1 MVKKLFSIA
10 LVAVLVLSL
19 SVPAFCSGQGSSTR
33 RYSAVQFDSVAY
45 SDNAFISEY
54 GGNVFAE
61 SSVCLVNTPGF
72 EFYGEIQTEIPTF
85 YSRTVVTTT
94 DYFSP
99 IRLRAE
105 NVVVRW
111 ADLHFIITAGIPDTS
126 GGVYV
131 QYAYSIAEVR
141 TGVTS
146 YYWGSTPVS
155 GSVSNARFDFVD
167 IVEGTAP
174 ASSGFDSDA
183 IVFFDY
189 IDLTVEGLAVSATG
203 DYTIEQ
209 NTLLAPLRFS
219 EWFADQS
226 LPITQVP
233 TGGVNLTAWLATSL
247 RSVLDFE
254 LLPGIDI
261 SSLLE
266 FVVVIALVFWFLTL
280 LI

>member
-1 MVKKLFSIA
+1 MVKKLLSIA

-19 SVPAFCSGQGSSTR
+19 SIPAFCSGQGVSTR
-33 RYSAVQFDSVAY
+33 RYSAIQFDSIAY

-54 GGNVFAE
+54 VGNVFEE
-61 SSVCLVNTPGF
+61 SSVSLANTPGF
-72 EFYGEIQTEIPTF
+72 EFYGEIQTDIPTF

-105 NVVVRW
+105 NVAVRW
-111 ADLHFIITAGIPDTS
+111 SDLHFIITAGIPDSS
-126 GGVYV
+126 GGVNV
-131 QYAYSIAEVR
+131 QYSYSIAEIR
-141 TGVTS
+141 TGVTT

-155 GSVSNARFDFVD
+155 GSVADGRFNLVD
-167 IVEGTAP
+167 IVEQTAP
-174 ASSGFDSDA
+174 VSSGLDPDA

-189 IDLTVEGLAVSATG
+189 IDLTVKGLAVSATG
-203 DYTIEQ
+203 DYIIEQ
-209 NTLLAPLRFS
+209 NSLLSPLPFS
-219 EWFADQS
+219 DWFDEQP
-226 LPITQVP
+226 LPITQIP